1 MCGLPYFFSHSI
13 LHVGIITSMK
23 FTHKKLLI
31 ALAVCIGAA
40 GFYFTVYFSGVQ
52 VARMTGGRY
61 SPVSAIAD
69 TLLYLVLLGC
79 IVGLN
84 FIFQMA
90 ASRLNPDRKG
100 RRKLMLSILTI
111 SLTIFLVIPL
121 GMVVMQVF
129 PKKVG
134 CTITPGDVGLEYRD
148 VTLTSDSR
156 RIAGWYVPGER
167 PESPVVV
174 IGHGYG
180 ANRQNFMDA
189 VELMHS
195 MGLGVMTIDFRA
207 HGNSSGMVSSFGF
220 HEVRDVKAAYD
231 WVQANTR
238 AEKIFA
244 LGYSMG
250 AAAVLKA
257 SADFDIFDR
266 VILDSCFCRAEN
278 VARDSLL
285 NHFGPLKGVFWQM
298 GRFWAWIF
306 TGVDLEHHDMRTY
319 LKKIADTPVL
329 IIHGRED
336 RLSPVSESELLY
348 REGSSRHERMII
360 ENVGHVQGIAHDSYK
375 IRIQSF
381 LGLVPAK

>member
-1 MCGLPYFFSHSI
+1 MKKSLTYGL
-13 LHVGIITSMK
+13 
-23 FTHKKLLI
+23 
-31 ALAVCIGAA
+31 AA
-40 GFYFTVYFSGVQ
+40 GAGCLGTGLFYLLVYVSGTQ

-61 SPVSAIAD
+61 SPGSAIVD

-84 FIFQMA
+84 SLFQMA

-100 RRKLMLSILTI
+100 WQKLMLSLLTI
-111 SLTIFLVIPL
+111 SMTIFLVIPL
-121 GMVVMQVF
+121 SMVVMQVF

-134 CTITPGDVGLEYRD
+134 CTITPEDFGFTYQD
-148 VTLTSDSR
+148 VTLTPDGR
-156 RIAGWYVPGER
+156 RIAAWFVPGKS

-189 VELMHS
+189 VEMIHS
-195 MGLGVMTIDFRA
+195 MGPGVMTIDFRA

-220 HEVRDVKAAYD
+220 HEARDIRAAHD
-231 WVQANTR
+231 WVKENTR
-238 AEKIFA
+238 ADKIFA

-257 SADFDIFDR
+257 SADFEIFDR

-278 VARDSLL
+278 VARASLL
-285 NHFGPLKGVFWQM
+285 NHFGPLKSVFWQM

-306 TGVDLEHHDMRTY
+306 TGVDLEHHDMRPY
-319 LKKIADTPVL
+319 LKKIPHTPVL

-336 RLSPVSESELLY
+336 KLSPVSESELLHQ
-348 REGSSRHERMII
+348 EGGDRHELMII
-360 ENVGHVQGIAHDSYK
+360 ENVGHVQGIACDEYK
-375 IRIQSF
+375 IRIRKF
-381 LGLVPAK
+381 LGLDEQL